1 MTTRIEIPIPQTEL
15 KQPSFKFID
24 GGENGTVAVVADT
37 VQDHIAAFR
46 TVTEELDDHYWAQ
59 AAVAA
64 SLSKKYSDKDVAK
77 RAMEDLAEAVEL
89 SPSYLRQMARTY
101 RTFTESFSREK
112 KLYFN
117 HHRIAAYAV
126 NPERAL
132 AVAVE
137 NGMSCRTLEDWV
149 SEDNR
154 KRAGKITRKRR
165 SQVTTD
171 FLQHLEHVEAV
182 IEEDFIANCPIRDF
196 STRIYKEWLS
206 QIKFELRQLLR
217 GANQDKIRAAIED
230 EGARNCKQIKDL
242 TSLPLCDVEATVGV
256 MVATGEYEWIDR
268 GGKGDD
274 QRGVMEKILHKVG
287 TPDGGAYN
295 EARTVNSWA
304 H

>member
-1 MTTRIEIPIPQTEL
+1 MTRIEIPFPQQTETR
-15 KQPSFKFID
+15 QPSFKFTERPD
-24 GGENGTVAVVADT
+24 GIYEVEAETT
-37 VQDHIAAFR
+37 QDHIAAFR
-46 TVTEELDDHYWAQ
+46 NVTEELDDHYWAQ

-64 SLSKKYSDKDVAK
+64 SLSKKFSDKEVAK
-77 RAMEDLAEAVEL
+77 HAMEELAEAVEL

-101 RTFTESFSREK
+101 CTFTESFSREK

-137 NGMSCRTLEDWV
+137 QGMSCRALEDWV

-154 KRAGKITRKRR
+154 KRAGKITRKRK

-171 FLQHLEHVEAV
+171 FLQHLEHVESV
-182 IEEDFIANCPIRDF
+182 IESDFIATCPSRDF
-196 STRIYKEWLS
+196 ASRVYREWLS

-217 GANQDKIRAAIED
+217 GANQDKVRAAIED

-242 TSLPLCDVEATVGV
+242 TSLPLCDVEAVVG
-256 MVATGEYEWIDR
+256 MLVAQNEYEWIDR

-287 TPDGGAYN
+287 TADGGGYS
-295 EARTVNSWA
+295 EARSLNQYT